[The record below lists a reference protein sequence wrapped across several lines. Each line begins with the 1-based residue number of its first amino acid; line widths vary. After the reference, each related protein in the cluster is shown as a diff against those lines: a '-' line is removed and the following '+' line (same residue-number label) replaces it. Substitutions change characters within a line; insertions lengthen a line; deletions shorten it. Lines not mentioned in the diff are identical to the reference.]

1 MPKLALG
8 AGLLLATVAVLPPLL
23 IARSRGTTS
32 ASPRLYVFSEM
43 FFQPK
48 FKPQTTSSLF
58 ADGRAMRPPVAG
70 TVARGELQAD
80 ERIHQGIEPGG
91 AANRKP
97 GPGEKPEVVE
107 PNWTT
112 QVRVPVS
119 LPLME
124 RGRQQFNIFCAT
136 CHGRAGDGDGLVSQ
150 RAVRL
155 QQGTWVPPTSL
166 HAEPVRQQPVGKLFH
181 TITHGIRKM
190 PAYGQQI
197 AVRDRWAIVL
207 YVKALQRSQSGSLDD
222 VPVEEQPK
230 LRGTE

>member
-1 MPKLALG
+1 
-8 AGLLLATVAVLPPLL
+8 
-23 IARSRGTTS
+23 
-32 ASPRLYVFSEM
+32 M

-48 FKPQTTSSLF
+48 FKPQTTSRLF
-58 ADGRAMRPPVAG
+58 TDGRAMRPPVAG

-80 ERIHQGIEPGG
+80 PRIYQGIEPDGVT
-91 AANRKP
+91 ARKP
-97 GPGEKPEVVE
+97 QPGEKPEVAE

-112 QVRVPVS
+112 QVPVPVN

-166 HAEPVRQQPVGKLFH
+166 YSEPVRQQPVGKLFH

-197 AVRDRWAIVL
+197 TVRDRWAIVL
-207 YVKALQRSQSGSLDD
+207 YVRALQRSQRGSLDD
-222 VPVEEQPK
+222 VPAEEQPK